1 MKYYRSIDLLIASAA
16 LMAAGDTSGARK
28 ALSTASKDP
37 NLSDALEAL
46 NKTQERARRQTA
58 EFDSDDYDFNDGDEG
73 SPEARRDAL
82 TASARQRT
90 RLSTAILAAQR
101 AFDDDED
108 DEDHDDQEWSPD
120 DQFADDQD
128 DEFDQ
133 DGQDQFA
140 DDQDDEFDQDFGFDE
155 GSDDGDDSDDL
166 SIGMSQ
172 DIEQVTA
179 SVQARLNRAARNR
192 RNRG

>member
-16 LMAAGDTSGARK
+16 LMAAGDASGARK
-28 ALSTASKDP
+28 ALVTASKDP

-46 NKTQERARRQTA
+46 NKAQERARSRRQTA

-101 AFDDDED
+101 AFDDED
-108 DEDHDDQEWSPD
+108 DEDHDDHDDHEWAP
-120 DQFADDQD
+120 DDQD
-128 DEFDQ
+128 DEDDQ
-133 DGQDQFA
+133 NDQNQFS

-166 SIGMSQ
+166 SIGMNQ